1 MEKEKQLILSVD
13 KYKNILQN
21 KKIVVAVSGG
31 IDSLSL
37 LLITN
42 EWVKNNNSTVI
53 GLTINHKLREEAE
66 TEALYINNL
75 CKKLEIEHHILTW
88 EGEKP
93 TANIEAIARENR
105 YRLIKEFCDKN
116 NIEYV
121 LVAHHLQDQ
130 AETFFIRLF
139 RGSGIDGLSS
149 MEDITNLFGINI
161 IRPFLNVKKEDLKEY
176 LEIKNIKWVEDSSNF
191 DEKYLR
197 NKIRNFLNSFENK
210 DKIIERI
217 NSAVEKI
224 NITKKIV
231 DSEVKKIESKVI
243 AFSLFGSC
251 SINKN
256 LLLKQNEEII
266 LKILANIAMKISG
279 NIYKPR
285 LEKLKRLLKN
295 IRENNDLRYTF
306 YGCIFEKFNEKL
318 IMVYREYNS
327 IDKDEKLVYNK
338 EIIWDNRFII
348 VLKKNEEN
356 LVITHIKEGEFNG
369 ILEKI
374 RKENFKKYKEMK
386 EIRGIEKKIF
396 YTLPVVKRN
405 SEYLLEYGDIE
416 INNFINQ

>member
-1 MEKEKQLILSVD
+1 MEKEKQLILSID
-13 KYKNILQN
+13 RYKEILQN
-21 KKIVVAVSGG
+21 NKIVVAVSGG

-42 EWVKNNNSTVI
+42 EWAKNNNSIII
-53 GLTINHKLREEAE
+53 GLTVNHKLRKEAE
-66 TEALYINNL
+66 EEALYVNNL
-75 CKKLEIEHHILTW
+75 CKKLGIKHYILNW

-93 TANIEAIARENR
+93 YTNIEAIARENR
-105 YRLIKEFCDKN
+105 YKLIKEFCDKN
-116 NIEYV
+116 NIKYV

-149 MEDITNLFGINI
+149 MESVTNLFGINI
-161 IRPFLNVKKEDLKEY
+161 IRPFLDIKKEDLKEY
-176 LEIKNIKWVEDSSNF
+176 LVNKNIKWIEDPSNS

-210 DKIIERI
+210 EEILKRI

-224 NITKKIV
+224 NITKKII
-231 DSEVKKIESKVI
+231 DDEIIKIEKKAVT
-243 AFSLFGSC
+243 FSLFGSC

-256 LLLKQNEEII
+256 ILLKQNEEII
-266 LKILANIAMKISG
+266 LKILAKIAMKISG

-295 IRENNDLRYTF
+295 IIEDDNLKYTF
-306 YGCIFEKFNEKL
+306 YGCIFEKFDENL

-327 IDKDEKLVYNK
+327 IDKDEKLMYNK
-338 EIIWDNRFII
+338 EVVWDNRFKII
-348 VLKKNEEN
+348 LKKNEEN
-356 LVITHIKEGEFNG
+356 LIVTHIKEGEFVG

-386 EIRGIEKKIF
+386 EIKGIEKKIF
-396 YTLPVVKRN
+396 YTLPIVKRN
-405 SEYLLEYGDIE
+405 DEYLIEYSDIE
-416 INNFINQ
+416 INNFFN